1 MDPEQ
6 WKQLVQVIYIA
17 APMDTVYASLTT
29 AKGMMG
35 WSSMEASLTAADG
48 TEVPAGEPASPGT
61 RFRLIWHTGH
71 DETGEFYE
79 ANGSDRLRYS
89 FGEGI
94 EVTFTLEEVED
105 GTVKVNLVQTQDR
118 SDEENLKILLGF
130 KEGWGFYLTN
140 LKSVLEGGLDL
151 RDFTHDIDNRVNY

>member
-1 MDPEQ
+1 
-6 WKQLVQVIYIA
+6 
-17 APMDTVYASLTT
+17 
-29 AKGMMG
+29 
-35 WSSMEASLTAADG
+35 MEASLTAADG
-48 TEVPAGEPASPGT
+48 TEIPPGEPAVPGT
-61 RFRLIWHTGH
+61 KFRLIWHTGH
-71 DETGEFYE
+71 DERGEFYE

-94 EVTFTLEEVED
+94 EVTITLEEAED
-105 GTVKVNLVQTQDR
+105 CTIKVTLVQTQDR

-151 RDFTHDIDNRVNY
+151 RDFTHDIEHRVNY